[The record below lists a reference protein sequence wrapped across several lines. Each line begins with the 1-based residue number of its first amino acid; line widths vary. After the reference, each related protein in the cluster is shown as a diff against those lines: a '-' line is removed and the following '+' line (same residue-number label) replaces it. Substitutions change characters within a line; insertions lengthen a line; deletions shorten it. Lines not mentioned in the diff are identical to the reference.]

1 MKQRGSSRGR
11 YVSSRFLFLF
21 ICFVAATVAA
31 FGQQLDAP
39 VQAHVLMPPAATK
52 GSDGKMHVEYEVH
65 VTSSYTGNGP
75 LRLTELRAFAQGV
88 DAPLDSYEG
97 KELCALV
104 RPRCPEGADG
114 VSLAV
119 GERVVFLMWLTLP
132 EGQAAITALWHSVG
146 FDDAKGGHRTQR
158 CAEVTLDKRPTMV
171 IGPPFRGDRLWLVT
185 EGAGNAASHHWG
197 ALLDMDGRVTIPQR
211 FAIDF
216 VGLNA
221 AGHALPV
228 ALDAPQ
234 ASQNSAWFGYNAEVL
249 AVADGVV
256 SDARDGEPDGQPF
269 AQHVESGDL
278 SPRGL
283 YGNFVIL
290 NIAPGVYAHYAHL
303 RPGSVRVHAGDHV
316 HRGDVIAHLGDS
328 GNSSVP
334 HLHFHISD
342 KPVYAGS
349 EGLPFRF
356 AQFTLEGKAGPDV
369 VLSPS
374 SVWKSQPTAQHQA
387 MPLDS
392 DVIGFP

>member
-1 MKQRGSSRGR
+1 MNQRESQRGRH
-11 YVSSRFLFLF
+11 VSSRLLFLF

-31 FGQQLDAP
+31 VGQQLDVP
-39 VQAHVLMPPAATK
+39 VQARVLMPPAPTK
-52 GSDGKMHVEYEVH
+52 GSDGKMHIEYEVH
-65 VTSSYTGNGP
+65 VTSSYAGNGQ
-75 LRLTELRAFAQGV
+75 LRLTKLRVFAQGAE
-88 DAPLDSYEG
+88 APLASYEG
-97 KELCALV
+97 KELCALA

-114 VSLAV
+114 VPLGA
-119 GERVVFLMWLTLP
+119 GERAVFLMWLTLP
-132 EGQAAITALWHSVG
+132 QGRAAITALWHSIG
-146 FDDAKGGHRTQR
+146 FDDAKGRRRTQR
-158 CAEVTLDKRPTMV
+158 CAEVVLDKQPAIV
-171 IGPPFRGDRLWLVT
+171 VGPPFRGDHLWLVT
-185 EGAGNAASHHWG
+185 EGPGNVGSHHWG
-197 ALLDMDGRVTIPQR
+197 ALLDLNGRVTIPQR

-228 ALDAPQ
+228 ARDAPQ
-234 ASQNSAWFGYNAEVL
+234 ASQNSAWFGYDADVL

-269 AQHVESGDL
+269 AQHMESGDL

-303 RPGSVRVHAGDHV
+303 RPGSVRAHAADHV
-316 HRGDVIAHLGDS
+316 HRGDVIGHVGDS

-342 KPVYAGS
+342 KPVYVGS

-356 AQFTLEGKAGPDV
+356 AQFTLEGEAGPEV

-374 SVWKSQPTAQHQA
+374 SAWNPQPAAQHHA